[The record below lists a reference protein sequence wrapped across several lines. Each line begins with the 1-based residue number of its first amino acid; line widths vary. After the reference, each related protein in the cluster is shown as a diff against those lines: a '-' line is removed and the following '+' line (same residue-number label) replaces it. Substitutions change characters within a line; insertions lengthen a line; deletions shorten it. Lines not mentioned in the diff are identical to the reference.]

1 MSYSFSARAT
11 RPEDVMFEMV
21 GEEAVV
27 LKLETQLF
35 MGLDAVGG
43 RMWNLVTSANSIQQ
57 AYDQMLD
64 EYEVEANQLRR
75 DLQEFLVELERK
87 GLIEILPA
95 SQTVP

>member
-1 MSYSFSARAT
+1 
-11 RPEDVMFEMV
+11 MFEMV

-35 MGLDAVGG
+35 MGLDAVGA

>member
-35 MGLDAVGG
+35 MGLDAVGA